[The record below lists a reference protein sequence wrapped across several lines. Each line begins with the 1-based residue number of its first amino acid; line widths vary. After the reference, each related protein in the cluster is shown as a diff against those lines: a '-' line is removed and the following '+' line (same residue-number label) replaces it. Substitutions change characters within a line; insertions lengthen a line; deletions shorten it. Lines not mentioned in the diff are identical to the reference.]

1 MVEVV
6 LVLEDLHPGFDVRGV
21 VVLLSIVGHLVWGP
35 RARRDDESYLEAWG
49 LPFGRE
55 ERFHDRGGVKE
66 GVFDEDRMFRS
77 KNAVKEGLPDL
88 IGPRARFVL
97 DHARRQ
103 DAYASRSDRWHGVRR
118 CEVRPSAKPPA
129 LAKDAVQVVHDRTLE
144 PNEAVVPLPPGFR

>member
-35 RARRDDESYLEAWG
+35 RARRDDESYLEAWA

-55 ERFHDRGGVKE
+55 ERFHDRGVIKE

-88 IGPRARFVL
+88 IGPGTRFAL
-97 DHARRQ
+97 DHPRGR
-103 DAYASRSDRWHGVRR
+103 DAYAARRCRGHGVEGP
-118 CEVRPSAKPPA
+118 EVCAAVEPPE
-129 LAKDAVQVVHDRTLE
+129 LAEDPVEVADDRSLE
-144 PNEAVVPLPPGFR
+144 PSEG